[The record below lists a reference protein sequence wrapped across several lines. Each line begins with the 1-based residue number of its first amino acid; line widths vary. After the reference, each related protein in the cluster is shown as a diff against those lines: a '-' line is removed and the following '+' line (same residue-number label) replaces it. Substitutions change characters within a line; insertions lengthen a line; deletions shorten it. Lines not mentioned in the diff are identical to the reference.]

1 MRIIWHSQ
9 AKKGKRQVA
18 EYIRKWFGIQRVKKS
33 RQDID
38 QTAIM
43 LIQYPNF
50 GSIDPLLLPW
60 PT

>member
-43 LIQYPNF
+43 LMQYPNLGF
-50 GSIDPLLLPW
+50 IDPLLLSW
-60 PT
+60 TT